1 MGRQSDL
8 FRIKSAKD
16 VMQGVTQALA
26 SLHWPRLALLS
37 KRAGRTTAAI
47 LGT

>member
-1 MGRQSDL
+1 MAFQAALSGEVCSIL
-8 FRIKSAKD
+8 KCL
-16 VMQGVTQALA
+16 TQALA